1 MGNRLKLALIRRY
14 TSVLLLVAFA
24 MLVAVKVP
32 GIGVRIN
39 GATRWLGA
47 GPLQFQPSE
56 IMKLALVLHTA
67 SVIAARPKIARNIKT
82 VAGPVIGVGAAALAL
97 IALQPDLGTDLV
109 ICATLAML
117 LVAAGLPMRQL
128 GLIAAAGGT

>member
-1 MGNRLKLALIRRY
+1 M
-14 TSVLLLVAFA
+14 
-24 MLVAVKVP
+24 KV
-32 GIGVRIN
+32 N
-39 GATRWLGA
+39 GARRWLGV

-67 SVIAARPKIARNIKT
+67 AVIARAAEDRPQHAD
-82 VAGPVIGVGAAALAL
+82 AGRPGDRRRRSRRSLL

-109 ICATLAML
+109 ICVTLATM

-128 GLIAAAGGT
+128 GLVAGVGARRSCCCSRSSSPTAARG